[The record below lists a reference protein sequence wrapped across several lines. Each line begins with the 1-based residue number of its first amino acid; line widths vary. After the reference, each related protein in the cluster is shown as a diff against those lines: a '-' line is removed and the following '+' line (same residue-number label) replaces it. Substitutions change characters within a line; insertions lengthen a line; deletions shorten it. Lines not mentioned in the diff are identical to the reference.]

1 MKSVFGYLII
11 VLCCII
17 TISCSSNKQQK
28 MYRTNHSVIKM
39 NDDKMRNI
47 KVLLQYDNYYNQ
59 LDKYDKIETL
69 YNDYLKLKIENTA
82 VKSFRDGLLLG
93 LEIK

>member
-1 MKSVFGYLII
+1 MKDDYNII
-11 VLCCII
+11 IEA
-17 TISCSSNKQQK
+17 ISEKKRADDELNNKLKEQELLSNLEKELTDFK
-28 MYRTNHSVIKM
+28 KSLN
-39 NDDKMRNI
+39 
-47 KVLLQYDNYYNQ
+47 YNQ

>member
-1 MKSVFGYLII
+1 MKDDYNII
-11 VLCCII
+11 IEA
-17 TISCSSNKQQK
+17 ISEKKRADDELNNKLKEKELLSNLEKELTDFK
-28 MYRTNHSVIKM
+28 KSLN
-39 NDDKMRNI
+39 
-47 KVLLQYDNYYNQ
+47 YNQ

-82 VKSFRDGLLLG
+82 VKSFRDGLLLV

>member
-1 MKSVFGYLII
+1 MNNKLKEKELLIN
-11 VLCCII
+11 LEKEL
-17 TISCSSNKQQK
+17 TALKTSLN
-28 MYRTNHSVIKM
+28 
-39 NDDKMRNI
+39 
-47 KVLLQYDNYYNQ
+47 YNQ

>member
-1 MKSVFGYLII
+1 MKDDYNIIIEAISEKKRADVELNNKLKEKELLIN
-11 VLCCII
+11 LEKEL
-17 TISCSSNKQQK
+17 TAFKKSLN
-28 MYRTNHSVIKM
+28 
-39 NDDKMRNI
+39 
-47 KVLLQYDNYYNQ
+47 YNQ

>member
-1 MKSVFGYLII
+1 MKDDYNII
-11 VLCCII
+11 IEA
-17 TISCSSNKQQK
+17 ISEKKRADDELNNKLK
-28 MYRTNHSVIKM
+28 EK
-39 NDDKMRNI
+39 D
-47 KVLLQYDNYYNQ
+47 LLSDLDNELTAFKKSLNYNQ

>member
-28 MYRTNHSVIKM
+28 MYRTNHSIIKM

-59 LDKYDKIETL
+59 LDKYIHLL
-69 YNDYLKLKIENTA
+69 YYIALIP
-82 VKSFRDGLLLG
+82 
-93 LEIK
+93 

>member
-1 MKSVFGYLII
+1 MKDDYNII
-11 VLCCII
+11 IES
-17 TISCSSNKQQK
+17 ISEKKRADDELNNKLKEKELLSNLEKELTAFK
-28 MYRTNHSVIKM
+28 KSLN
-39 NDDKMRNI
+39 
-47 KVLLQYDNYYNQ
+47 YNQ

-82 VKSFRDGLLLG
+82 VKSFRDGLQLG

>member
-1 MKSVFGYLII
+1 MKDDYNII
-11 VLCCII
+11 IES
-17 TISCSSNKQQK
+17 ISEKKRADDELNNKLKEKELLSNLEKELTAFK
-28 MYRTNHSVIKM
+28 KSLN
-39 NDDKMRNI
+39 
-47 KVLLQYDNYYNQ
+47 YNQ

>member
-1 MKSVFGYLII
+1 MKDDYNIIIEAISEKKRADDELNNKLKEKELLIN
-11 VLCCII
+11 LEKEL
-17 TISCSSNKQQK
+17 TAFKKSLN
-28 MYRTNHSVIKM
+28 
-39 NDDKMRNI
+39 
-47 KVLLQYDNYYNQ
+47 YNQ

>member
-1 MKSVFGYLII
+1 MKDDYNII
-11 VLCCII
+11 IES
-17 TISCSSNKQQK
+17 ISEKKRADDELNNKLKEKELLSNLEMELTAFKK
-28 MYRTNHSVIKM
+28 SLN
-39 NDDKMRNI
+39 
-47 KVLLQYDNYYNQ
+47 YNQ

>member
-1 MKSVFGYLII
+1 MKDDYNII
-11 VLCCII
+11 IEA
-17 TISCSSNKQQK
+17 ISEKKRADVELNNKLKEKELLSNLEKELTALK
-28 MYRTNHSVIKM
+28 TSLN
-39 NDDKMRNI
+39 
-47 KVLLQYDNYYNQ
+47 YNQ

-82 VKSFRDGLLLG
+82 IKSFRDGLLLG

>member
-1 MKSVFGYLII
+1 MKDDYNII
-11 VLCCII
+11 IEA
-17 TISCSSNKQQK
+17 ISEKKRADDELNNKLKEKELLSNLEKELTAFK
-28 MYRTNHSVIKM
+28 KSLN
-39 NDDKMRNI
+39 
-47 KVLLQYDNYYNQ
+47 YNQ

>member
-1 MKSVFGYLII
+1 MKDDYNII
-11 VLCCII
+11 IEA
-17 TISCSSNKQQK
+17 ISENKRADDELNNKLKEKELLSNLEKELTAFK
-28 MYRTNHSVIKM
+28 KSLN
-39 NDDKMRNI
+39 
-47 KVLLQYDNYYNQ
+47 YNQ

>member
-1 MKSVFGYLII
+1 MKDDYNII
-11 VLCCII
+11 IES
-17 TISCSSNKQQK
+17 ISEKKRADDELNNKLKEKELLSNLEMELTAFKK
-28 MYRTNHSVIKM
+28 SLN
-39 NDDKMRNI
+39 
-47 KVLLQYDNYYNQ
+47 YNQ

-82 VKSFRDGLLLG
+82 VKSFRDGLQLG

>member
-1 MKSVFGYLII
+1 MKDDYNII
-11 VLCCII
+11 IEALSEKKRADVELNNKLKEKELL
-17 TISCSSNKQQK
+17 SNLEMELTAFKK
-28 MYRTNHSVIKM
+28 SLN
-39 NDDKMRNI
+39 
-47 KVLLQYDNYYNQ
+47 YNQ

>member
-1 MKSVFGYLII
+1 MKDDYNII
-11 VLCCII
+11 IEA
-17 TISCSSNKQQK
+17 ISEKKRADDELNNKLKEKELLSNLEKELTDFK
-28 MYRTNHSVIKM
+28 KSLN
-39 NDDKMRNI
+39 
-47 KVLLQYDNYYNQ
+47 YNQ

>member
-1 MKSVFGYLII
+1 MKDDYNIIIEAISEKKRADDELNNKLKEKELLIN
-11 VLCCII
+11 LEKEL
-17 TISCSSNKQQK
+17 TDFKKSLN
-28 MYRTNHSVIKM
+28 
-39 NDDKMRNI
+39 
-47 KVLLQYDNYYNQ
+47 YNQ

-69 YNDYLKLKIENTA
+69 YNDYLKLKIENIA